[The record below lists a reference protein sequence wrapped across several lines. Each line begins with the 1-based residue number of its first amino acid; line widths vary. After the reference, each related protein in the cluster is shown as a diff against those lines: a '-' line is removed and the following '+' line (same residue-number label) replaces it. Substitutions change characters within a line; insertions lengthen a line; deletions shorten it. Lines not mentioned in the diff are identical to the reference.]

1 MLRSLAA
8 YGVCARALSMTVDS
22 HLHCWSSKFP
32 YAEGKAPPA
41 TLGDEVASA
50 EALLKM
56 MDAQGVAQALIVQPI
71 NYLYDH
77 TYVASVVAK
86 YPTRFRGMLLA
97 NPT

>member
-50 EALLKM
+50 EALLKV
-56 MDAQGVAQALIVQPI
+56 MDAQDVAQALIVQPI
-71 NYLYDH
+71 NYLYAQAA
-77 TYVASVVAK
+77 TTNTEKPAPL
-86 YPTRFRGMLLA
+86 PTTHPCHRER
-97 NPT
+97 